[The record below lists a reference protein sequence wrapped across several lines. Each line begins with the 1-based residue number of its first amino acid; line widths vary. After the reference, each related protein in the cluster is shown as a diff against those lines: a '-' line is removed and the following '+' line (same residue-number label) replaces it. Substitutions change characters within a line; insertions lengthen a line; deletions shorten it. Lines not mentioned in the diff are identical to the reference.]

1 MKQRDRGGWL
11 GLAAALSVMLAAA
24 GASAA
29 SAEGNA
35 ALARWKIMDLC
46 AKQAQ
51 QAFPDY
57 TAASNA
63 ARDAKLKEC
72 LANNNLPPREP
83 LSPPLPGRPGG

>member
-1 MKQRDRGGWL
+1 MKQRDRGRWPGL
-11 GLAAALSVMLAAA
+11 GAALAVMLAAT
-24 GASAA
+24 GAAAA

-63 ARDAKLKEC
+63 ARDARLKQC
-72 LANNNLPPREP
+72 LQARNLPPREP
-83 LSPPLPGRPGG
+83 LSPALPGRPGG